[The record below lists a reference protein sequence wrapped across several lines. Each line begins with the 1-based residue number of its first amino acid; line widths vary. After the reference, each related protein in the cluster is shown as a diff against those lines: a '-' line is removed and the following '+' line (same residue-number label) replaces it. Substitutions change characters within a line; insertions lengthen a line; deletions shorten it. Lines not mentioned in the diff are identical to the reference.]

1 MTEVYN
7 RKTKRIEEVKHFGE
21 KPLSKIY
28 SSKLITNIVTNKF
41 ISKIYGLYNK
51 SIFSKH
57 KINKFIKENNIDMS
71 LYKDKK
77 YHSFNEFFIRE
88 YKTIKFNNNKKDFIS
103 PCDSKLLVYKIDK
116 NLKVKVKNFEYT
128 VEELLNENIEE
139 LKDSYLFIYRL
150 SVDDCHRYYYLDDG
164 TLEKR
169 VRIKGKLHTVSD
181 SSKDYKIYREN
192 EREYSVLNTNNFG
205 KVIYMEVGALLIGK
219 IVNHDLKSFKRG
231 EEKGYFLPGG
241 STIIVIAKDIKVDKD
256 ILEYSKKNIE
266 TLVSIGEKV
275 GEKDA

>member
-1 MTEVYN
+1 MTQVYN
-7 RKTKRIEEVKHFGE
+7 RKTNRIEEVKHFGE
-21 KPLSKIY
+21 KSLKVIY
-28 SSKLITNIVTNKF
+28 SSKLLTNIATNKI
-41 ISKIYGLYNK
+41 ISKIYGLYNR
-51 SIFSKH
+51 SILSKH
-57 KINKFIKENNIDMS
+57 KIKKFIKENNINMS

-77 YHSFNEFFIRE
+77 YRSFNDFFIRE
-88 YKTIKFNNNKKDFIS
+88 YKNITFNKKDFIS

-128 VEELLNENIEE
+128 VEELLNENIDD
-139 LKDSYLFIYRL
+139 LKDSYMFIYRL

-164 TLEKR
+164 TLEKKVR
-169 VRIKGKLHTVSD
+169 VKGRLHTVSD
-181 SSKDYKIYREN
+181 SSSKYKIYREN
-192 EREYSVLNTNNFG
+192 EREYSILNTKNFG

-219 IVNHDLKSFKRG
+219 IVNHDIKSFKRG

-241 STIIVIAKDIKVDKD
+241 STIIVIAKNIKVDKD

-275 GEKDA
+275 GEKDV

>member
-1 MTEVYN
+1 MTQVYN
-7 RKTKRIEEVKHFGE
+7 RKTNRIEEVKHFGE
-21 KPLSKIY
+21 KSLKVIY
-28 SSKLITNIVTNKF
+28 SSKLLTNIATNKI
-41 ISKIYGLYNK
+41 ISKIYGLYNR
-51 SIFSKH
+51 SILSKH
-57 KINKFIKENNIDMS
+57 KIKKFIKDNNINMS

-77 YHSFNEFFIRE
+77 YKSFNDFFIRE
-88 YKTIKFNNNKKDFIS
+88 YKNITFNKKDFIS

-116 NLKVKVKNFEYT
+116 NLKVKVKKFEYT
-128 VEELLNENIEE
+128 VEELLNENIDD
-139 LKDSYLFIYRL
+139 LKDSYMFIYRL

-169 VRIKGKLHTVSD
+169 VRVKGKLHTVSD
-181 SSKDYKIYREN
+181 SSSKYKIYREN
-192 EREYSVLNTNNFG
+192 EREYSILNTKNFG

-219 IVNHDLKSFKRG
+219 IVNHDIKSFKRG

-241 STIIVIAKDIKVDKD
+241 STIIVIAKNIKVDKD

-275 GEKDA
+275 GEKDV

>member
-1 MTEVYN
+1 MTQVYN
-7 RKTKRIEEVKHFGE
+7 RKTNRIEEVKHFGQ
-21 KPLSKIY
+21 KSLSVIY
-28 SSKLITNIVTNKF
+28 SSKLLTNIATNKI
-41 ISKIYGLYNK
+41 ISKIYGLYNR
-51 SIFSKH
+51 SILSKH
-57 KINKFIKENNIDMS
+57 KIKSFIKDNNIDMS

-77 YHSFNEFFIRE
+77 YRSFNEFFIRE
-88 YKTIKFNNNKKDFIS
+88 YKTITFNKKDFIS

-128 VEELLNENIEE
+128 VEELLNENISN
-139 LKDSYLFIYRL
+139 LKDSYMFIYRL

-181 SSKDYKIYREN
+181 SSSKYKIYREN
-192 EREYSVLNTNNFG
+192 EREYSILNTKHFG
-205 KVIYMEVGALLIGK
+205 KVIYMEVGAMLIGK
-219 IVNHDLKSFKRG
+219 IVNHDLKEFKRG
-231 EEKGYFLPGG
+231 DEKGYFLPGG
-241 STIIVIAKDIKVDKD
+241 STIIVIAKNVKVDKD

-275 GEKDA
+275 GEIDV

>member
-1 MTEVYN
+1 MTQVYN
-7 RKTKRIEEVKHFGE
+7 RKTNRIEEVKHFGE
-21 KPLSKIY
+21 KSLKVIY
-28 SSKLITNIVTNKF
+28 SSKLLTNIATNKI
-41 ISKIYGLYNK
+41 ISKIYGLYNR
-51 SIFSKH
+51 SILSKH
-57 KINKFIKENNIDMS
+57 KIKKFIKDNNINMS

-77 YHSFNEFFIRE
+77 YRSFNDFFIRE
-88 YKTIKFNNNKKDFIS
+88 YKNITFNKKDFIS

-128 VEELLNENIEE
+128 VEELLNEDIKD
-139 LKDSYLFIYRL
+139 LKDSYMFIYRL

-164 TLEKR
+164 ILEKR
-169 VRIKGKLHTVSD
+169 VRVKGKLHTVSD
-181 SSKDYKIYREN
+181 SSSKYKIYREN
-192 EREYSVLNTNNFG
+192 EREYSILNTKNFG

-241 STIIVIAKDIKVDKD
+241 STIIVIAKNIKVDKD

-275 GEKDA
+275 GEKDV

>member
-1 MTEVYN
+1 MTQVYN
-7 RKTKRIEEVKHFGE
+7 RKTNRIEEVKHFGE
-21 KPLSKIY
+21 KSLKVIY
-28 SSKLITNIVTNKF
+28 SSKLLTNIATNKI
-41 ISKIYGLYNK
+41 ISKIYGLYNR
-51 SIFSKH
+51 SILSKH
-57 KINKFIKENNIDMS
+57 KIKKFIKDNNINMS

-77 YHSFNEFFIRE
+77 YRSFNDFFIRE
-88 YKTIKFNNNKKDFIS
+88 YKNITFNKKDFIS

-128 VEELLNENIEE
+128 VEELLNENIDD
-139 LKDSYLFIYRL
+139 LKDSYMFIYRL

-169 VRIKGKLHTVSD
+169 VRVKGKLHTVSD
-181 SSKDYKIYREN
+181 SSSKYKIYREN
-192 EREYSVLNTNNFG
+192 EREYSILNTKNFG

-241 STIIVIAKDIKVDKD
+241 STIIVIAKNIKVDKD

-275 GEKDA
+275 GEKDV